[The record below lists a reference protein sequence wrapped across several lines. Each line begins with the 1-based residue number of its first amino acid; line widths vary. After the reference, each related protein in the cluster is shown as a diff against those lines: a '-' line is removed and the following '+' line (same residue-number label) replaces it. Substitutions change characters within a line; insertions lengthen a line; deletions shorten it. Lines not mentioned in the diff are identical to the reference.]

1 MKKGSRLT
9 IRPRLLLPTV
19 DALRGSPGK
28 DTQFVSKVRAER
40 SITRRVHSAR
50 SSSWP
55 GRETSRL
62 LDAIECVYAH
72 EDLATFH
79 FSVFQAISGL
89 VKDVV
94 LSMDSTRLRDGK
106 AESRNTKEGFV
117 SQEMQSLLLQLFPE
131 NPAAP
136 ALRRGARRI
145 LSINDFVTQREFER
159 TALYNQIMR
168 PLDVRY
174 QLLVPLE
181 VPSYIAAVSVSRRSP
196 FSRHEIG
203 KLHLFS
209 PHLVRACLNAQA
221 IKRLRTLAPYV
232 PQLELLQDI
241 GLTPQESH
249 ILHWLIQGKRDGE
262 IAQILNS
269 KTRTV
274 EKHVQ
279 HIFAKLGV
287 ETRTAA
293 ALVAL
298 ERTALRR

>member
-1 MKKGSRLT
+1 M
-9 IRPRLLLPTV
+9 
-19 DALRGSPGK
+19 RGRPGK
-28 DTQFVSKVRAER
+28 DIQFVSKVRAER
-40 SITRRVHSAR
+40 SITRRVHTAR

-72 EDLATFH
+72 EDFATFH
-79 FSVFQAISGL
+79 LSVFQAISGL

-94 LSMDSTRLRDGK
+94 LSMDCTRLSDGK
-106 AESRNTKEGFV
+106 AASRNTKEGLI
-117 SQEMQSLLLQLFPE
+117 SQEMQSLLLKLLPG

-136 ALRRGARRI
+136 ALRKGVRGV
-145 LSINDFVTQREFER
+145 LNINDFVTQREFER
-159 TALYNQIMR
+159 TALYNEIMR
-168 PLDVRY
+168 PIDVRY
-174 QLLVPLE
+174 ELLVPLE
-181 VPSYIAAVSVSRRSP
+181 MPSYIATVSVNRRSP
-196 FSRHEIG
+196 FSRDEIR

-209 PHLVRACLNAQA
+209 PHLVRAYLNAQA
-221 IKRLRTLAPYV
+221 IKRLRALATGV
-232 PQLELLQDI
+232 PQLELLQDL

-249 ILHWLIQGKRDGE
+249 VMHWLIQGKRDSE
-262 IAQILNS
+262 IAQILDS

-279 HIFAKLGV
+279 HILARLGV

>member
-1 MKKGSRLT
+1 
-9 IRPRLLLPTV
+9 
-19 DALRGSPGK
+19 LRGRPGK
-28 DTQFVSKVRAER
+28 DIQFVSKVRAER
-40 SITRRVHSAR
+40 SITRRVHTAR

-72 EDLATFH
+72 EDFATFH
-79 FSVFQAISGL
+79 LSVFQAISGL

-94 LSMDSTRLRDGK
+94 LSMDCTRLSDGK
-106 AESRNTKEGFV
+106 AASRNTKEGLI
-117 SQEMQSLLLQLFPE
+117 SQEMQSLLLKLLPG

-136 ALRRGARRI
+136 ALRKGVRGV
-145 LSINDFVTQREFER
+145 LNINDFVTQREFER
-159 TALYNQIMR
+159 TALYNEIMR
-168 PLDVRY
+168 PIDVRY
-174 QLLVPLE
+174 ELLVPLE
-181 VPSYIAAVSVSRRSP
+181 MPSYIATVSVNRRSP
-196 FSRHEIG
+196 FSRDEIR

-209 PHLVRACLNAQA
+209 PHLVRAYLNAQA
-221 IKRLRTLAPYV
+221 IKRLRALATGV
-232 PQLELLQDI
+232 PQLELLQDL

-249 ILHWLIQGKRDGE
+249 VMHWLIQGKRDSE
-262 IAQILNS
+262 IAQILDS

-279 HIFAKLGV
+279 HILARLGV